1 MSIFTS
7 CCGWSEFDALTITLV
22 ADPRNAHLCRWYY
35 GTAKSW
41 VKIFT
46 VHGLHL
52 SCPLF
57 PMNQWYWLGM
67 VRICPE
73 IRRSGCELNSGSAEL
88 AKLALL
94 CIFVFAR
101 RDSNASHW
109 IRCWWRMQHL
119 KHLGNAPSE
128 SKGSLS
134 QGLWSKSQ
142 AVAWV
147 WVIECNSWG

>member
-35 GTAKSW
+35 RQK
-41 VKIFT
+41 
-46 VHGLHL
+46 L
-52 SCPLF
+52 SKDIHSAWTSFVMSLVPNE
-57 PMNQWYWLGM
+57 PMIL

-119 KHLGNAPSE
+119 KHLGNATSE